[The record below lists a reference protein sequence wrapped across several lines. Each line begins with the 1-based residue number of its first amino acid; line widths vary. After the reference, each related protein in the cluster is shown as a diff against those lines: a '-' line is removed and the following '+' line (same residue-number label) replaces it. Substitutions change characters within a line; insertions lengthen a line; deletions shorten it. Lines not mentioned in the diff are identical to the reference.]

1 MDKPNI
7 YRKLMLIPI
16 FLIAAMLMSGCVSSG
31 VQDKFKNLE
40 QIENQIQAKMQDV
53 STTANKLQSRAGAM
67 DTTSIDNALELNTQM
82 TTQLKETKD
91 LIKQAQ
97 GITAD
102 LEKEKLSD
110 SLKTKL
116 QQIED
121 INNHAL
127 AGTESFELASQNM
140 GKSLEFSKTIVS
152 ANKYFETATSD
163 INFGVSALY
172 AKNTAEAKTKLAAAK
187 TELQSAKTTYS
198 QASSVIYLKF
208 TNDMLDVIDK
218 YDKCTTEYEQ
228 AVSET
233 DMNDAMGAY
242 NDEMSA
248 VSYCTA
254 GNAMIPTQTT
264 IDAEFGT
271 WADKNI
277 YTYTDKA
284 LNEFGQIQQLAQ

>member
-1 MDKPNI
+1 MEQTNI

-16 FLIAAMLMSGCVSSG
+16 FLVAIILVSGCVSSG

-40 QIENQIQAKMQDV
+40 QVENQIQAKMQDV

-67 DTTSIDNALELNTQM
+67 DTTSIDSALELNTQM
-82 TTQLKETKD
+82 LTQLNDVKS
-91 LIKQAQ
+91 LVKQAQ
-97 GITAD
+97 GITAE

-121 INNHAL
+121 INGHAL
-127 AGTESFELASQNM
+127 AGTENFELASQNM
-140 GKSLEFSKTIVS
+140 GKSLEFSKTIVD
-152 ANKYFETATSD
+152 ATKYFETAASD

-172 AKNTAEAKTKLAAAK
+172 AKNTTEAKTKLAAAK

-218 YDKCTTEYEQ
+218 YDKCATEYEQ

-233 DMNDAMGAY
+233 DMNDQMDAY
-242 NDEMSA
+242 NHEVTA
-248 VSYCTA
+248 ASYCTA
-254 GNAMIPTQTT
+254 GNAVIPTQTT
-264 IDAEFGT
+264 INAEFGA
-271 WADKNI
+271 WADTNI
-277 YTYTDKA
+277 YAYTDKA
-284 LNEFGQIQQLAQ
+284 LNEFGQIQKLTQ